1 MTAPVNN
8 KTSYA
13 LAQAMQRQWM
23 EYAVWIR
30 EHTVAA
36 VDERIDRA
44 EVAARLLRVPTDIG
58 RAVEK
63 YHGRKAGRRVTQML
77 KQHVTIAIDF
87 VDAACDGDRQRYND
101 VESVWDDN
109 AADFATA
116 LGALNVTWTGAR
128 VRELWK
134 AHIALIKAMLTARLE
149 ENFDHEV
156 DTLDELMTTVVAFAD
171 AMTDG
176 IIREFADKFA
186 A

>member
-13 LAQAMQRQWM
+13 MAQTMQRQWTD
-23 EYAVWIR
+23 YAVWMR
-30 EHTVAA
+30 EYVVAA
-36 VDERIDRA
+36 VDERIDQP
-44 EVAARLLRVPTDIG
+44 EVAARLLRTPTDIG

-63 YHGRKAGRRVTQML
+63 YHGRKAGRRVNQLL

-87 VDAACDGDRQRYND
+87 VDAACTGERQRYLD

-109 AADFATA
+109 VADFVTA
-116 LGALNVTWTGAR
+116 LGQLNVSWTGAR
-128 VRELWK
+128 VRELWP
-134 AHIALIKAMLTARLE
+134 LQQSSIKALLTARLE
-149 ENFDHEV
+149 ENFDKEV
-156 DTLDELMTTVVAFAD
+156 DAYDELLTTAATFAD
-171 AMTDG
+171 AIADG